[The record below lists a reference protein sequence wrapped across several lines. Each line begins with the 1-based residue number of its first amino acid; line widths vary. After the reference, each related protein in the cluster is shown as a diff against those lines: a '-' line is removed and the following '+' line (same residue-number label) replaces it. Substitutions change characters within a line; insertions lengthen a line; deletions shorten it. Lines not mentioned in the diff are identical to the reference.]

1 MPDAYVTLTKEAPLG
16 IITLNRPPANSY
28 DIKFMQDLD
37 AAIEGVAADDEIKAA
52 LLVSGSEKFFSG
64 GADVKA
70 FLANTPEANT
80 EMVNFAHQALA
91 KIAQI
96 PKIFIA
102 VINGHAM
109 GGGLEMAL
117 ACDLRFAGDGK
128 FMLALPESTLGLLP
142 GNGGTQRLAR
152 LIGASRALEL
162 MLSGRTVNPQEALEL
177 GIVNKV
183 FPGESVLAEAKAYAL
198 KLANG
203 PTKAL
208 AYIKRCVYEGIEQP
222 LADGLLLERD
232 LIAELFRSEDAQEG
246 LTAFVEKR
254 KAEFK
259 GK

>member
-1 MPDAYVTLTKEAPLG
+1 MSDSYVTLTKEAPLG

-37 AAIEGVAADDEIKAA
+37 AAIEGVAADDDIKAA
-52 LLVSGSEKFFSG
+52 LLISASEKFFSG
-64 GADVKA
+64 GADIKA

-80 EMVNFAHQALA
+80 EMVNFAHEVLA
-91 KIAQI
+91 KIARLPQ
-96 PKIFIA
+96 IFIA

-162 MLSGRTVNPQEALEL
+162 MLSGRAVNPQEGLEL
-177 GIVNKV
+177 GIVNKL
-183 FPGESVLAEAKAYAL
+183 FPGESVLGEAKAYAL

-208 AYIKRCVYEGIEQP
+208 ANIKRCVYEGIELP
-222 LADGLLLERD
+222 LAAGLMLERG
-232 LIAELFRSEDAQEG
+232 LIAELFRTEDAREG
-246 LTAFVEKR
+246 FAAFVEKR

-259 GK
+259 GR

>member
-1 MPDAYVTLTKEAPLG
+1 MTDSYVTLTKEAPLG

-37 AAIEGVAADDEIKAA
+37 AAIEGVAADAEIKAA
-52 LLVSGSEKFFSG
+52 LLVSSSEKFFSG
-64 GADVKA
+64 GADIKA
-70 FLANTPEANT
+70 FLANTAEANT

-91 KIAQI
+91 KIAYI
-96 PKIFIA
+96 PKVFIA

-117 ACDLRFAGDGK
+117 ACDLRFVGDGG
-128 FMLALPESTLGLLP
+128 FRLGLPEATLGLLP

-152 LIGASRALEL
+152 LIGPNRALEM
-162 MLSGRTVNPQEALEL
+162 MLTGETIGPGKAVDL
-177 GIVNKV
+177 GIANKI
-183 FPGESVLAEAKAYAL
+183 FPADAVLEEAKAYAL

-208 AYIKRCVYEGIEQP
+208 AYIKRCVYEGIEQS
-222 LADGLLLERD
+222 LADGLMLERK
-232 LIAELFRSEDAQEG
+232 LVAELFRSEDAREG

-254 KAEFK
+254 TAEFK

>member
-1 MPDAYVTLTKEAPLG
+1 MTNAYVTLTKEAPLG

-28 DIKFMQDLD
+28 DLKFMQDLD
-37 AAIEGVAADDEIKAA
+37 AAIEGVATDAEIKAA
-52 LLVSGSEKFFSG
+52 LLVSASEKFFSG
-64 GADVKA
+64 GADIKA

-80 EMVNFAHQALA
+80 EMVNFAHQTLA
-91 KIAQI
+91 KIARL

-102 VINGHAM
+102 VLNGHTM
-109 GGGLEMAL
+109 GGGLEIAL

-142 GNGGTQRLAR
+142 GNGGTQRLPR

-162 MLSGRTVNPQEALEL
+162 MLSGSTVSPQQALEL
-177 GIVNKV
+177 GLVNKV
-183 FPGESVLAEAKAYAL
+183 FLGESVLEEAKAYAL
-198 KLANG
+198 KMANG

-208 AYIKRCVYEGIEQP
+208 AYIKRCVYEGMELS
-222 LADGLLLERD
+222 LADGLILERE
-232 LIAELFRSEDAQEG
+232 LVAELFTSEDVQEG

>member
-1 MPDAYVTLTKEAPLG
+1 
-16 IITLNRPPANSY
+16 
-28 DIKFMQDLD
+28 MQDLD
-37 AAIEGVAADDEIKAA
+37 AAIEGVAADAEIKAA
-52 LLVSGSEKFFSG
+52 LLVSASEKFFSG
-64 GADVKA
+64 GADIKA
-70 FLANTPEANT
+70 FLANAPEANV
-80 EMVNFAHQALA
+80 EMVNLAHQALA
-91 KIAQI
+91 KIAHI

-142 GNGGTQRLAR
+142 GNGGTQRLPR

-162 MLSGRTVNPQEALEL
+162 MLSGGTVTPQQALDL
-177 GIVNKV
+177 GIVNKL
-183 FPGESVLAEAKAYAL
+183 FPGEAVSEEAKAYAL

-208 AYIKRCVYEGIEQP
+208 AYIKRCVYEGMDQS
-222 LADGLLLERD
+222 LAHGLRLERE
-232 LIAELFRSEDAQEG
+232 LIANLFASEDAQEG

-254 KAEFK
+254 KPEFK
-259 GK
+259 GR

>member
-1 MPDAYVTLTKEAPLG
+1 
-16 IITLNRPPANSY
+16 
-28 DIKFMQDLD
+28 MQDLD
-37 AAIEGVAADDEIKAA
+37 TAIEGVAADAEIKVA
-52 LLVSGSEKFFSG
+52 LLVSASEKFFSG
-64 GADVKA
+64 GADIKA
-70 FLANTPEANT
+70 FLANAPEANV
-80 EMVNFAHQALA
+80 EMVNLAHQALA
-91 KIAQI
+91 KIAHI

-142 GNGGTQRLAR
+142 GNGGTQRLPR

-162 MLSGRTVNPQEALEL
+162 MLSGGTVTPQQALDL
-177 GIVNKV
+177 GIVNKL
-183 FPGESVLAEAKAYAL
+183 FPGEAVSEEAKAYAL

-208 AYIKRCVYEGIEQP
+208 AYIKRCVYEGMDQS
-222 LADGLLLERD
+222 LAHGLRLERE
-232 LIAELFRSEDAQEG
+232 LIANLFASEDAQEG

-259 GK
+259 GR

>member
-1 MPDAYVTLTKEAPLG
+1 MSDTYVTLTKEAPLG

-52 LLVSGSEKFFSG
+52 LVVSASEKFFCG
-64 GADVKA
+64 GADIKA
-70 FLANTPEANT
+70 FLANTPEANV

-91 KIAQI
+91 KIAHL

-109 GGGLEMAL
+109 GGGLEIAL
-117 ACDLRFAGDGK
+117 ACDLRFAGEGN
-128 FMLALPESTLGLLP
+128 FRLGLPESTLGLLP
-142 GNGGTQRLAR
+142 GNGGTQRLSR

-162 MLSGRTVNPQEALEL
+162 MLSGETVGPGKAVDL
-177 GIVNKV
+177 GIADKI
-183 FPGESVLAEAKAYAL
+183 FPAESVLDEAKAYAL

-208 AYIKRCVYEGIEQP
+208 AYIKRCVYEGMEQP
-222 LADGLLLERD
+222 LADGLLLEGK
-232 LIAELFRSEDAQEG
+232 LIAELFYTEDAQEG